1 MFKRASMSEVD
12 AMPKEI
18 SDAKLKALL
27 EAAKSM
33 KMSPEERE
41 AQRRSFVYGNTH
53 IENEYI
59 TRELVDEVADE
70 MKKATKK

>member
-1 MFKRASMSEVD
+1 MSEVEP
-12 AMPKEI
+12 MPKEI
-18 SDAKLKALL
+18 SDEKLKALL
-27 EAAKSM
+27 DAAKSI

-53 IENEYI
+53 IENEHI

-70 MKKATKK
+70 MKKAKK